1 MLIGEFYGLPT
12 LKSILSVLGIKSTNL
27 YKLWKEHTFGEI
39 KKLALSLSLGDFEQT
54 LSKLMKQS
62 ESTWS
67 RAEVTVVVDDSI
79 FKMWLK
85 NMPRGAYYDKFFSGQ
100 IKRTVHGFRVTL
112 IGVAIGIDFYP
123 LYFQV
128 VPKGGNTKKVALNL
142 LKKVQQIF
150 VEVADKEG
158 V

>member
-12 LKSILSVLGIKSTNL
+12 LKSILSALGIKSTNL
-27 YKLWKEHTFGEI
+27 YKLWREHTFGEI
-39 KKLALSLSLGDFEQT
+39 KKLVLSLSIDDFEQT
-54 LSKLMKQS
+54 LTKLVKQS

-67 RAEVTVVVDDSI
+67 RSQVTVVVDDSI

-85 NMPRGAYYDKFFSGQ
+85 NMPQGAYYDKYFSGQ

-112 IGVAIGIDFYP
+112 IGVAIGGDFYP

-128 VPKGGNTKKVALNL
+128 VPKDGDTKKVALKL
-142 LKKVQQIF
+142 LKKVQQILYPF
-150 VEVADKEG
+150 KTYW
-158 V
+158 